1 MLTSKG
7 LLSQWTQRY
16 THIVIDTV
24 TLNEAEVMYTAEVL
38 DCLPECDG
46 WYLREGQVLTRCKQC
61 YRNGFSH
68 KFCADSLMMMNETYK
83 NIL

>member
-1 MLTSKG
+1 MLTSKE

-38 DCLPECDG
+38 DCLPEYG
-46 WYLREGQVLTRCKQC
+46 WYLRVGQVLTRCKQC

>member
-1 MLTSKG
+1 MLTSKE
-7 LLSQWTQRY
+7 LLSRWTQRY

-38 DCLPECDG
+38 DCLPEYG
-46 WYLREGQVLTRCKQC
+46 WDLRVGQGLTRCKQC

-68 KFCADSLMMMNETYK
+68 QFCADSLMMMNETYK